1 MPRSALLVPALLL
14 SLTGFAVTTGCSD
27 HRSGNTH
34 AKSTVSSAT
43 DSRQELLAAKA
54 EIGKT
59 IADLDLISRHG
70 ELKPAFNDFSD
81 DLSAVKH
88 REKTIRSE
96 RERMESD
103 SDSYISQ
110 WQSDGAQYTN
120 DDLRKSN
127 IDRQGAVKRR
137 FTTVTKAYRDLEDQ
151 YRPFITTL
159 TELQGSLA
167 NDLTGA
173 SVDAIK
179 PVAATAVTDGEK
191 VQTQIDNVIAQL
203 DGMIAELSPDNAGKS
218 KK

>member
-1 MPRSALLVPALLL
+1 MPRSSLLVPALLL
-14 SLTGFAVTTGCSD
+14 SITGLALTTGCSD
-27 HRSGNTH
+27 HRNGNAH
-34 AKSTVSSAT
+34 AQSTVSSAT
-43 DSRQELLAAKA
+43 DSRQELIAAKA

-59 IADLDLISRHG
+59 LADLDLIRRHG
-70 ELKPAFNDFSD
+70 ELKPAFNSFSD
-81 DLSAVKH
+81 DLSAVKA

-96 RERMESD
+96 RERMEAD
-103 SDSYISQ
+103 SDLYIKQ
-110 WQSDGAQYTN
+110 WQNDGAQYTN

-127 IDRQGAVKRR
+127 IDRQGAVKRH

-191 VQTQIDNVIAQL
+191 VQTQIDDVITQL
-203 DGMIAELSPDNAGKS
+203 DGMIAEMSSDNPGKS